1 MTSFDPTVTPFAS
14 DEDDNRIPLL
24 IEAYRWRNSH
34 FPSLLS
40 LISTQVRARNTIFAE
55 VLGARGVPV
64 ADIYDLSLAAAHDR
78 SLVAADNLHPSGRQ
92 YTLWLDRIVPVV
104 QDLLEL

>member
-1 MTSFDPTVTPFAS
+1 MTPFAS
-14 DEDDNRIPLL
+14 DQSDERVPFL
-24 IEAYRWRNSH
+24 IASYRWRDSELV
-34 FPSLLS
+34 SLLS
-40 LISTQVRARNTIFAE
+40 LISTQVRVRNAIFAE
-55 VLGARGVPV
+55 VLGARSIPV

-104 QDLLEL
+104 RELLGL